1 MRDVSRKR
9 RQRCHHINRLVD
21 ISLYPAR
28 LILPMSVTQAHLILL
43 ISVYV
48 SILTS
53 IAGGIRQHS
62 FRIAEGMP
70 AMPFRDAHYKKLGG
84 QSNAE
89 LMMNQMDMAVNS
101 EELRYNFDIMRFS
114 TVLRNWSKIK
124 PFADRLSGSDKAGMN
139 LR

>member
-1 MRDVSRKR
+1 
-9 RQRCHHINRLVD
+9 
-21 ISLYPAR
+21 
-28 LILPMSVTQAHLILL
+28 
-43 ISVYV
+43 
-48 SILTS
+48 
-53 IAGGIRQHS
+53 
-62 FRIAEGMP
+62 
-70 AMPFRDAHYKKLGG
+70 MPFRDAHYKKLGG

-89 LMMNQMDMAVNS
+89 LMLNQMDMAVNS